1 MKHGPYAPVNQGGVA
16 LVTAL
21 ILLLIMT
28 VLGLVMLRV
37 TLLEERMSA
46 NLYARSL
53 SFQAT
58 EAALREAESLLIVSP
73 PPIFTSGCANGL
85 CTMPVA
91 TEVDRWDNNT
101 NFTSWRP
108 ATAGLKTLQGTP
120 EFFIEDMGKHPAWP
134 GCDQEVPIQ
143 STCLRPRYR
152 ITARSGSGPADV
164 LLQSNYMTP

>member
-1 MKHGPYAPVNQGGVA
+1 MKHGRHSPANQRGVA
-16 LVTAL
+16 LVVAL

-37 TLLEERMSA
+37 TQLEERMSA

-53 SFQAT
+53 GFQAT
-58 EAALREAESLLIVSP
+58 EAALREAENLLVTSSP
-73 PPIFTSGCANGL
+73 TFDAS
-85 CTMPVA
+85 CTGGFCSAPVA
-91 TEVDRWDNNT
+91 TDADRWVDT
-101 NFTSWRP
+101 GFSGWRDATS
-108 ATAGLKTLQGTP
+108 TLQTLQGTP
-120 EFFIEDMGKHPAWP
+120 QFFIESMGKHPAWP

-152 ITARSGSGPADV
+152 ITARSGTGPSDV